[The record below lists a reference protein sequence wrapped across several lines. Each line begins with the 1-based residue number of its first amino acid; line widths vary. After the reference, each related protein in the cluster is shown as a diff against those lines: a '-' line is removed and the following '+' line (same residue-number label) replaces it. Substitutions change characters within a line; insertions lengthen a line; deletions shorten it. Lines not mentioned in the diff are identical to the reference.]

1 MDKLDELIIKFN
13 NKKNTHPELSL
24 LWINYLNI
32 KKNKLLELEQQAQYT
47 LECMNSVHDI
57 SLQTILF
64 LLTIDVNI

>member
-1 MDKLDELIIKFN
+1 MDKLDELITKFTD
-13 NKKNTHPELSL
+13 KRSSHPELSL

-32 KKNKLLELEQQAQYT
+32 KKNKLLELEQQAEYT
-47 LECMNSVHDI
+47 LECMNSIDDI